1 MGQSVGAAWE
11 PESRGGL
18 ELSALGTHSRPGC
31 QEGGGGNSVCYGM
44 FLGISWADTQHT
56 SQ

>member
-1 MGQSVGAAWE
+1 MGLSVGAAWE

-18 ELSALGTHSRPGC
+18 ELSALGTHSCPGC

-44 FLGISWADTQHT
+44 FLGISWVDT
-56 SQ
+56 